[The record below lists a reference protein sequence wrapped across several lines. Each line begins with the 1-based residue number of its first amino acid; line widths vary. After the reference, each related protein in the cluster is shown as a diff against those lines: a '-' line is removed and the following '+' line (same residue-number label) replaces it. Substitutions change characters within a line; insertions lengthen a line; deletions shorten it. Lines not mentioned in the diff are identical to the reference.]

1 MVTEQFPVPE
11 HAGVGA
17 STQRRTAKEAP
28 RQNIL
33 FVLNMI
39 TSPFLYALSF
49 LFLFNSASLALLE
62 KKPASFPMIISYVE
76 KETLTL
82 GENGFSFLPR

>member
-17 STQRRTAKEAP
+17 RTQRRTAKEAT

-49 LFLFNSASLALLE
+49 LFLFNPVSLALLE
-62 KKPASFPMIISYVE
+62 KKPAFFSMIIPLYR
-76 KETLTL
+76 KR
-82 GENGFSFLPR
+82 NPNIR